1 MTTNAYAAKKALF
14 DRITQLAATGQ
25 PLDGI
30 TVAYAWPNRPGVEC
44 IYGGG
49 VRFEQR
55 DAVAEAPGVMVSE
68 EALVSIYIR
77 VMASPP
83 EDVSITDARAEAI
96 GNEVTALLRTEPQL
110 AGGLL
115 LGIARGQGD
124 YTQTDDETIS
134 ILSYQVRVT
143 SNFAYPGSL

>member
-1 MTTNAYAAKKALF
+1 MTTYAYTAKGALF
-14 DRITQLAATGQ
+14 DRLAAYAAPAQ

-30 TVAYAWPNRPGVEC
+30 QVEYAYPGTIGTEC

-55 DAVAEAPGVMVSE
+55 DAVAEAPGVMVAE
-68 EALVSIYIR
+68 ESLVSIYIR
-77 VMASPP
+77 VMQTPP
-83 EDVSITDARAEAI
+83 GDVRDTDLRALEIGQAI
-96 GNEVTALLRTEPQL
+96 GALLRAEPTL
-110 AGGLL
+110 AGHAV

-134 ILSYQVRVT
+134 ILAYQIRVST
-143 SNFAYPGSL
+143 NIAYGSP